1 MKSSV
6 NYLSQTA
13 GATACMILLSACGG
27 GQSDSAS
34 EAPAVMLA
42 TTQLSDQPAADASY
56 NAAATALYVATTGA
70 DSNPGTSAK
79 PFKTIARAA
88 QAATPG
94 TVVHVAPGTYEGGF
108 RTSTSGTPTAR
119 IRYVSD
125 TKWAAKIVP
134 PATSAN
140 AVAWDNRG
148 SYVDIDGFEV
158 DGSGHKAGTR
168 WAVGL
173 YTAGSFGT
181 VTNSHVHHIGQG
193 ACASGGGIGADSY
206 YKGTGNDVLA
216 NVVHDI
222 GAAGCKTMS
231 GVFVNSADSDVKNN
245 LIYAVSQAAVLL
257 WHDAARAAVS
267 HNTIFAAHTGIVVG
281 GGDPYVSNGVNDYS
295 RVANNIVVDT
305 QYGVVEH
312 GNVGSNNTYTNNLMH
327 QQSAYPYML
336 LKGVAVATI
345 AAAPQFV
352 NYVRTGGG
360 DYQLQATSPAIDKG
374 LAGDATATDLNGKAR
389 PAGAGPDLGAYEFNG
404 ATPSPTPTP
413 APQPVPDAAPATA
426 NNLYVATTGSD
437 SNSGAQ
443 GSPLR
448 TIARAS
454 ALAKPNTTVHVAP
467 GTYAGGFKTT
477 TSGTASG
484 RIYYYSTVKWGAK
497 IVPPASSSNNIAWD
511 NRGNYVDI
519 IGFEVDGSKLQGGTV
534 WRSGLY
540 TGGSYDVIRGNR
552 VHHIANTL
560 ACNGSGASAI
570 GVDSYYKGIK
580 GDVIN
585 NFVHDIGPAG
595 CKYIQ
600 GIYVSTSGSVVGN
613 VVYRVSEAAIHLW
626 HDATNV
632 VIANNTVAASGTGIV
647 VGAGDFYNRTA
658 PNDYTHVVNNIVY
671 DNRYGITEQGS
682 TGTHNTYRNNLVYQ
696 NSIYNISLKNGLQA
710 TGTVS
715 ADPQFV
721 GYTRSGT
728 PDLHLRASSP
738 AKGKGT
744 TDYALKTDIEGKPVT
759 APVTIGAYQ

>member
-1 MKSSV
+1 MKLSV
-6 NYLSQTA
+6 NYLSQTSVA
-13 GATACMILLSACGG
+13 GAAACVVLLSACGG
-27 GQSDSAS
+27 QGDAPGQ
-34 EAPAVMLA
+34 PAAVTLAA
-42 TTQLSDQPAADASY
+42 TTQQSDEAAGYD
-56 NAAATALYVATTGA
+56 AAASALYVATTGS
-70 DSNPGTSAK
+70 DSNPGTSGQ
-79 PFKTIARAA
+79 PFRTIARAA

-94 TVVHVAPGTYEGGF
+94 AVVHVAPGVYEGGF
-108 RTSTSGTPTAR
+108 RTNASGTPTAR

-125 TKWAAKIVP
+125 SKWNARIVP
-134 PATSAN
+134 PANSAN

-158 DGSGHKAGTR
+158 DGSNHKAGTR

-181 VTNSHVHHIGQG
+181 VSNSHVHHIGQG
-193 ACASGGGIGADSY
+193 GCVSGGGIGADSY
-206 YKGTGNDVLA
+206 YKGVSNDVLA

-222 GAAGCKTMS
+222 GVSGCKTMS

-245 LIYAVSQAAVLL
+245 LIYGVSQAGVQL
-257 WHDAARAAVS
+257 WHDATRVAVS
-267 HNTIFAAHTGIVVG
+267 HNTIFAAQTGIVVG
-281 GGDPYVSNGVNDYS
+281 GGDPYTSSGVNDYS

-305 QYGVVEH
+305 EYGVVEQ
-312 GNVGSNNTYTNNLMH
+312 GNVGSNNKYTNNLMY
-327 QQSAYPYML
+327 QQTAYPYL
-336 LKGVAVATI
+336 LIKGVAVATI

-352 NYVRTGGG
+352 NYVRSGGG
-360 DYQLQATSPAIDKG
+360 DYQLQASSPAIDKG
-374 LAGDATATDLNGKAR
+374 LASEAPPTDLNGKAR

-404 ATPSPTPTP
+404 ATPGPTPTP
-413 APQPVPDAAPATA
+413 NPVPDTAPSTP
-426 NNLYVATTGSD
+426 NNLYVSTTGSD

-477 TSGTASG
+477 ASGTASG
-484 RIYYYSTVKWGAK
+484 RIYYYSTTKWGAK

-511 NRGNYVDI
+511 NRGSYVDI
-519 IGFEVDGSKLQGGTV
+519 IGFEVDGSKPQGGTV

-570 GVDSYYKGIK
+570 GVDSYYNGVK

-585 NFVHDIGPAG
+585 NVVHDIGPAN

-632 VIANNTVAASGTGIV
+632 IIANNTAVASGTGIV
-647 VGAGDFYNRTA
+647 VGAGDFYHRSA

-671 DNRYGITEQGS
+671 DNRYGISEQGS

-721 GYTRSGT
+721 SYTRSGT
-728 PDLHLRASSP
+728 PDLHLRSSSP

-744 TDYALKTDIEGKPVT
+744 TDHAPSTDIEGKPVV